1 MPYLEP
7 NPTGGQK
14 KLLQVFALIAGI
26 MVVISIVATIAAKM
40 G

>member
-7 NPTGGQK
+7 NPSGGQK
-14 KLLQVFALIAGI
+14 KLLQFFAVIGGI
-26 MVVISIVATIAAKM
+26 MVIISIVATIAAKM